1 MGIAVQVLLVLA
13 IIGCVTPFLGLGL
26 LDMDCD
32 IAAFNLPARAGH
44 LFGVSL

>member
-26 LDMDCD
+26 LDMARDV
-32 IAAFNLPARAGH
+32 AAFNLPATRGAPLRG
-44 LFGVSL
+44 